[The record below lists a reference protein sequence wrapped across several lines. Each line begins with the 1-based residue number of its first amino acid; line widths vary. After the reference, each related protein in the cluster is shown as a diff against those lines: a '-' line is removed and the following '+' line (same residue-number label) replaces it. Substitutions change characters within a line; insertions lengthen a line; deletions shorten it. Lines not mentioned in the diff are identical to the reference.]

1 MATASAGLTTAQ
13 RTSFATTR
21 SLGRVVWHDEEV
33 SDRLTSLDASFLYM
47 EESTTPMHVGAVMVF
62 QPPDEGFDYD
72 RLVSLICS
80 RIALVPRYRQRVL
93 EVPGRLANPVWV
105 DDEHFD
111 VTYHVRRS
119 AMPHPGDD
127 DQLQEFVARIQ
138 SRPLDRRRPLW
149 EVYLIEGLAEDRFAI
164 VTKSH
169 HALVDGINAL
179 DIAHVIVDGDPDRE
193 EPITD
198 TWRPAREPSEVE
210 LVVSAFLDTVRRPNE
225 IADYVRGGVAD
236 FKAIGGRV
244 FSAVGDVV
252 STVARTAARPAP
264 ISPLNAE
271 IGEARRYVMVGTD
284 LADFRTVR
292 SRLARGNYA
301 DHVTINDVVLA
312 TISGALRTWLLT
324 RGEPVHSATTVR
336 AMVPVSVYDN
346 DHVTRLGNRV
356 TACFVDLPVGEP
368 GASMRLHQIAF
379 AMRQQM
385 EGGQAVGAESLA
397 GLAGFASPTLQA
409 LGARLGSAMSRRLF
423 NVVITNVPGP
433 QQPLYADD
441 ALMLATYPVMPLARG
456 QAVSIGLTSYDG
468 GVYFGLN
475 GDRGAMPDLD
485 VLGQCLVDSLAEL
498 VETRGA
504 STPARRRAS
513 R

>member
-1 MATASAGLTTAQ
+1 
-13 RTSFATTR
+13 
-21 SLGRVVWHDEEV
+21 
-33 SDRLTSLDASFLYM
+33 LTSLDASFLYM
-47 EESTTPMHVGAVMVF
+47 EESTTPMHVGSVMVF
-62 QPPDEGFDYD
+62 QPPHEGFDYD
-72 RLVSLICS
+72 RLVSLIS
-80 RIALVPRYRQRVL
+80 TRIAFVPRYRQRVR

-105 DDEHFD
+105 DDEQFD

-119 AMPHPGDD
+119 ALPYPGGDA
-127 DQLQEFVARIQ
+127 QLQEFVARIQ

-149 EVYLIEGLAEDRFAI
+149 EVYLVEGLAEGRFAI
-164 VTKSH
+164 VTKTH
-169 HALVDGINAL
+169 HALVDGINAV
-179 DIAHVIVDGDPDRE
+179 DIAHVIVDGEPDRA

-198 TWRPAREPSEVE
+198 TWRPARAPSDVDLITSA
-210 LVVSAFLDTVRRPNE
+210 LVDAVFRPSL
-225 IADYVRGGVAD
+225 IADNVRGGVAD
-236 FKAIGGRV
+236 VQAFGGRV

-264 ISPLNAE
+264 VSPLNAE
-271 IGEARRYVMVGTD
+271 IGAARRYIMVGTD
-284 LADFRTVR
+284 LADFRSVR
-292 SRLARGNYA
+292 RRLVRGNHA
-301 DHVTINDVVLA
+301 DDVTINDVVLA

-324 RGEPVHSATTVR
+324 RAEPVHNATTVR
-336 AMVPVSVYDN
+336 AMVPVSVYDT
-346 DHVTRLGNRV
+346 DDASRVGNRV

-368 GASMRLHQIAF
+368 SASMRLHQIAF

-397 GLAGFASPTLQA
+397 GLAGFASPTLHS

-423 NVVITNVPGP
+423 NLVITNVPGP
-433 QQPLYADD
+433 QQPLYVSD
-441 ALMLATYPVMPLARG
+441 ALMLSTYPVMPLARG

-498 VETRGA
+498 VEVTGP
-504 STPARRRAS
+504 SGPAS
-513 R
+513 RRVTR

>member
-1 MATASAGLTTAQ
+1 M
-13 RTSFATTR
+13 
-21 SLGRVVWHDEEV
+21 

-47 EESTTPMHVGAVMVF
+47 EESTTPMHVGSVMIF

-72 RLVSLICS
+72 GLVSLIGN
-80 RIALVPRYRQRVL
+80 RIAFIPRFRQRVR

-105 DDEHFD
+105 DDEQFD

-119 AMPHPGDD
+119 ALPSPGGDA
-127 DQLQEFVARIQ
+127 QLEEFVARIQ

-149 EVYLIEGLAEDRFAI
+149 EVYLVEGVAEGRFAI

-169 HALVDGINAL
+169 QALVDGINAV
-179 DIAHVIVDGDPDRE
+179 DIADVIIDGEPDHE
-193 EPITD
+193 GSTTD
-198 TWRPAREPSEVE
+198 TWRPGRGPSDVE
-210 LVVSAFLDTVRRPNE
+210 LITSALLDAVRRPSQ
-225 IADYVRGGVAD
+225 IADNVRGGVED
-236 FKAIGGRV
+236 VRSIGGRV

-271 IGEARRYVMVGTD
+271 IGAARRYVMVGTD

-301 DHVTINDVVLA
+301 DDVTINDVVLA

-336 AMVPVSVYDN
+336 AMVPISVYDT
-346 DHVTRLGNRV
+346 DDISRLANRV

-368 GASMRLHQIAF
+368 SASMRLHQIAF
-379 AMRQQM
+379 AMRQQV

-397 GLAGFASPTLQA
+397 GLAGFASPTLHS
-409 LGARLGSAMSRRLF
+409 LGARLGSAMSRRFF
-423 NVVITNVPGP
+423 NLVITNVPGP
-433 QQPLYADD
+433 QQPLYVRD
-441 ALMLATYPVMPLARG
+441 ALMVSTYPVIPLARG

-485 VLGQCLVDSLAEL
+485 VLGQCLIDSLAEL
-498 VETRGA
+498 VEISGA
-504 STPARRRAS
+504 SRRSTRRAT

>member
-1 MATASAGLTTAQ
+1 VQ
-13 RTSFATTR
+13 
-21 SLGRVVWHDEEV
+21 V

-47 EESTTPMHVGAVMVF
+47 EESTTPMHVGSVMVF

-72 RLVSLICS
+72 RLVTLISS
-80 RIALVPRYRQRVL
+80 RIALVPRYRQRVR

-149 EVYLIEGLAEDRFAI
+149 EVYLIEGLAQDRFAI

-169 HALVDGINAL
+169 HALVDGIKAL
-179 DIAHVIVDGDPDRE
+179 DITNVIVDGQSEHE

-198 TWRPAREPSEVE
+198 TWRPASEPSDVE
-210 LVVSAFLDTVRRPNE
+210 LIASAFVDAVRRPSE
-225 IADYVRGGVAD
+225 IADFVRGGVAD
-236 FKAIGGRV
+236 AKAVGGRV
-244 FSAVGDVV
+244 FSAAGSVV
-252 STVARTAARPAP
+252 STLARTAARPAP
-264 ISPLNAE
+264 VSPLNAQ
-271 IGEARRYVMVGTD
+271 IGAARRYVMVSTD
-284 LADFRTVR
+284 LADYRSVR
-292 SRLARGNYA
+292 SRLAQGSYA

-324 RGEPVHSATTVR
+324 RGEPVHSATAVR
-336 AMVPVSVYDN
+336 AMVPVSVYDTE
-346 DHVTRLGNRV
+346 DATRLGRV
-356 TACFVDLPVGEP
+356 MACFVDLPVGEP
-368 GASMRLHQIAF
+368 VASMRLHQIAF

-385 EGGQAVGAESLA
+385 EGGQAVGADSLA
-397 GLAGFASPTLQA
+397 GLAGFASPTLHS

-433 QQPLYADD
+433 QQPLYAAD
-441 ALMLATYPVMPLARG
+441 ALMLSTYPVMPLARG

-475 GDRGAMPDLD
+475 GDRAAMPDLD

-498 VETRGA
+498 VELVEARGKRMP
-504 STPARRRAS
+504 SNKRATS
-513 R
+513 